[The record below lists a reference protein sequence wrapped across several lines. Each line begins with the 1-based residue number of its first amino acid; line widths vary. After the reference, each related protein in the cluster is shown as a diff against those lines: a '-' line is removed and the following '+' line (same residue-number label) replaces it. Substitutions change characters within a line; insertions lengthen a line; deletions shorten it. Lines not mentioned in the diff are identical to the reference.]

1 MEESVSD
8 EQKKANKEAG
18 DELVNCV
25 MKFMGL
31 TKKPKLPNFPINK
44 KAQKKFLKE
53 PFKHKNNITEKN
65 IEETSE
71 KDKKEIVKKMI
82 YPSGIIKTITKNEK
96 NQIIDEN
103 VDYTDI
109 KPNYINYLKEN
120 LDKELIKLIENS
132 FFILDIF

>member
-44 KAQKKFLKE
+44 KAGYFRFFAVGIARHFLGLKT
-53 PFKHKNNITEKN
+53 PSITALNNVQT
-65 IEETSE
+65 
-71 KDKKEIVKKMI
+71 
-82 YPSGIIKTITKNEK
+82 
-96 NQIIDEN
+96 
-103 VDYTDI
+103 
-109 KPNYINYLKEN
+109 
-120 LDKELIKLIENS
+120 NS
-132 FFILDIF
+132 RQAATMCQ